1 MPSVLAVSTPPERGG
16 RRGRRREEGEGERE
30 RGGRGGGGVS
40 YISHKPLYITTVEPE
55 NLASTLIWRFG

>member
-1 MPSVLAVSTPPERGG
+1 MCHQYWQYPLHLRGEGGGGGGG
-16 RRGRRREEGEGERE
+16 RRERE